1 MKNAWLLVL
10 PLALGACSGPEPV
23 ASPPA
28 PPADA
33 LPTLAQYFDDA
44 GRADAVAGGE
54 RRIPIRTAVG
64 EFNVWTRRVGNH
76 PKVKVLVLHGGPG
89 FSHDYLLGLDTILP
103 KAGVEYYMY
112 DQLGSGLS
120 DRPEAPELWE
130 IPRFVDEVEQV
141 RQALGLGAENLVLY
155 GHSWGGI
162 LAIEYALAH
171 PGNLKG
177 MVISNMMSSIPAYN
191 TYARDVLQPAMDPA
205 ALAEILAIEAKQD
218 YQNPRYEELLMGHF
232 YNDHILR
239 LPMAQWPP
247 GLMRAFVGVNREIYV
262 SMQGPSEMGASGKLL
277 HWDRSGDLAQ
287 IDVPTLVIG
296 ATHDTM
302 DPKHMEWMAGQ
313 FAKGRFLLC
322 PNGSHLALYDDRE
335 TYAAGLDGF
344 LRDLAAGKI

>member
-1 MKNAWLLVL
+1 MRYTLTLVL
-10 PLALGACSGPEPV
+10 SVALVAC
-23 ASPPA
+23 AA
-28 PPADA
+28 PPPPPKATSAPADS

-54 RRIPIRTAVG
+54 RMIPIQTPKG
-64 EFNVWTRRVGNH
+64 EFRVWTRRVGNN

-89 FSHDYLLGLDTILP
+89 FSHEYLEGLDTIFP

-112 DQLGSGLS
+112 DQLGSGCS
-120 DRPEAPELWE
+120 DKPEEPELWE

-141 RQALGLGAENLVLY
+141 RVALGLGPENFVLY
-155 GHSWGGI
+155 GQSWGGA

-191 TYARDVLQPAMDPA
+191 VYAHDVLQPAMDPA
-205 ALAEILAIEAKQD
+205 ALAEILAIEAKKD
-218 YQNPRYEELLMGHF
+218 YANPRYEELLMGHF

-239 LPMAQWPP
+239 LPMEQWPA
-247 GLMRAFVGVNREIYV
+247 GLMRDFTNVNHEIYV
-262 SMQGPSEMGASGKLL
+262 SMQGPSEMGASGKLEN
-277 HWDRSGDLAQ
+277 WDRSGDLAK
-287 IDVPTLVIG
+287 IGVPTLVIG

-313 FAKGRFLLC
+313 FPKGRFLLC

-335 TYAAGLDGF
+335 VYAQGLNGF
-344 LRDLAAGKI
+344 LTDLAAGRF